1 MTDAWQKL
9 QAVFRPDDGSHPFD
23 LPIRWGNGDFYAEVD
38 GLLTRYQAEVHA
50 QFKTRDAETK
60 AFLETLSQI
69 CDLLLDA
76 LGESLHGL
84 PARAYARVKELMDV
98 LEQFPLYAS
107 HEEFEPHVLHPDRRA
122 ALYRVVR
129 VDENRTFPRKR
140 IFHPPYS
147 LRRRIATNRYS
158 IAGFPSLYLAATVE
172 LADLENGLFSHRQPA
187 FAARFSLNTDY
198 LRTVEHSIRVLDL
211 SWLPQALTDPGSED
225 QKKAN
230 RRLFEELAASSDRI
244 SGSAWKV
251 LNAPERYLLRYPLL
265 AACSY
270 IRVSREGFAP
280 EYILP
285 QLLTQWLRQ
294 ELDAELVGIKYFSCF
309 TEHAATLGANYCF
322 PATGDAILPGKG
334 AAEPFCPVLN
344 EAFLLTEPVYL
355 PNFGSEKAVQDELDR
370 RFDSDKL
377 DYAVSPPRK
386 ALLHRK
392 SVALPRGTKFLSAM
406 ALKDCT
412 DLKTVELCRGLAVIR
427 ASAFEGCSQL
437 NSVRLPESLRRIE
450 KHAFD
455 SCWSLEDLVVPSR
468 VEWIGEMAFRYCDA
482 MKRVTIRDAET
493 VIGRSAFL
501 DCISLEEVSLGKGV
515 REIGANA
522 FQGCAALKALQIPAS
537 VEKIGAHAFDGC
549 PDLSLSLDPANP
561 NFVLHGGE
569 LRTTAGELIWTSPT
583 AAASG
588 VPVP

>member
-9 QAVFRPDDGSHPFD
+9 QTVFRPNDGSHPFD
-23 LPIRWGNGDFYAEVD
+23 LPIRWGDGDFYAEAD
-38 GLLTRYQAEVHA
+38 GLFTRYQAAVRRQFPSRNADNAEFQA
-50 QFKTRDAETK
+50 QLARVCE
-60 AFLETLSQI
+60 LV
-69 CDLLLDA
+69 LDA

-84 PARAYARVKELMDV
+84 PARAYARVKELMGL
-98 LEQFPLYAS
+98 LEQSPLYANVA
-107 HEEFEPHVLHPDRRA
+107 ELEPSALTTGPVP
-122 ALYRVVR
+122 LYRVVR
-129 VDENRTFPRKR
+129 VEENKVFPRKR

-158 IAGFPSLYLAATVE
+158 IAGFPSLYLATTVE

-187 FAARFSLNTDY
+187 IAARFSLNTDY
-198 LRTVEHSIRVLDL
+198 VRTIEHSIRILDL
-211 SWLPQALTDPGSED
+211 SWTPQALADPGSAEKIKENRKRFED
-225 QKKAN
+225 LVDA
-230 RRLFEELAASSDRI
+230 SDRI
-244 SGSAWKV
+244 PGSSAKV
-251 LNAPERYLLRYPLL
+251 LCAPERYLLRYPLL

-294 ELDAELVGIKYFSCF
+294 ELDAELVGIKYFSCY

-322 PATGDAILPGKG
+322 PATGDTILRDKG
-334 AAEPFCPVLN
+334 GEESYCPVLN
-344 EAFLLTEPVYL
+344 EAFLLTEPVFL
-355 PNFGSEKAVQDELDR
+355 PNYGSEKAVQDALDGLAPND
-370 RFDSDKL
+370 F
-377 DYAVSPPRK
+377 DYAVTPSHTALK
-386 ALLHRK
+386 AEK
-392 SVALPRGTKFLSAM
+392 SVTLPKGMKYLSAM

-437 NSVRLPESLRRIE
+437 KSVRLQESLRRIE

-522 FQGCAALKALQIPAS
+522 FQGCAALKALHIPAS

-569 LRTTAGELIWTSPT
+569 LRTTAGELIWTAPAGAGS
-583 AAASG
+583 AL
-588 VPVP
+588 PVP

>member
-9 QAVFRPDDGSHPFD
+9 QTVFRPDDGSHPFD
-23 LPIRWGNGDFYAEVD
+23 LPIRWGDGDFYAEAV
-38 GLLTRYQAEVHA
+38 GLFTRYQTAVRRQFPSRKAENAAFQA
-50 QFKTRDAETK
+50 QLACVCE
-60 AFLETLSQI
+60 LV
-69 CDLLLDA
+69 LDA

-84 PARAYARVKELMDV
+84 PARAYARVKELMGL

-107 HEEFEPHVLHPDRRA
+107 HAELEPSAMMTGTVP
-122 ALYRVVR
+122 LYRVVR
-129 VDENRTFPRKR
+129 VEENKVFPRKR

-158 IAGFPSLYLAATVE
+158 IAGYPSLYLATTVE

-187 FAARFSLNTDY
+187 IAARFSLNTVY
-198 LRTVEHSIRVLDL
+198 IRAIEQSIRILDL
-211 SWLPQALTDPGSED
+211 SWTPQALADPGSAEKIKESRKRFED
-225 QKKAN
+225 
-230 RRLFEELAASSDRI
+230 LADASDRI
-244 SGSAWKV
+244 SGSSAKGH
-251 LNAPERYLLRYPLL
+251 APERYLLRYPLL

-270 IRVSREGFAP
+270 IRVKREGFAP

-294 ELDAELVGIKYFSCF
+294 ELDAELVGIKYFSCY

-322 PATGDAILPGKG
+322 PATGDTILRDKG
-334 AAEPFCPVLN
+334 GEESYCPVLN
-344 EAFLLTEPVYL
+344 EAFLLTEPVFL
-355 PNFGSEKAVQDELDR
+355 PNYGSEKAVQDALDGLAPND
-370 RFDSDKL
+370 F
-377 DYAVSPPRK
+377 DYAVTPSHTALK
-386 ALLHRK
+386 AEK
-392 SVALPRGTKFLSAM
+392 SVTLPKGMKYLSAM

-412 DLKTVELCRGLAVIR
+412 GLKTVELCRGLAVIR

-437 NSVRLPESLRRIE
+437 KSVRLPESLRRIE

-482 MKRVTIRDAET
+482 MKHVTIRDAET

-515 REIGANA
+515 REIGDYA
-522 FQGCAALKALQIPAS
+522 FRGCTELKALRIPAS

-549 PDLSLSLDPANP
+549 PKLNLTLDPANP
-561 NFVLHGGE
+561 NFVLNSGT
-569 LRTTAGELIWTSPT
+569 LRTNSGDLIWTSPT

>member
-9 QAVFRPDDGSHPFD
+9 QTVFRPDDGSHPFD
-23 LPIRWGNGDFYAEVD
+23 LPIRWGDGDFYAEAV
-38 GLLTRYQAEVHA
+38 GLFTRYQTAVRRQFPSRKAENAAFQA
-50 QFKTRDAETK
+50 QLACVCE
-60 AFLETLSQI
+60 LV
-69 CDLLLDA
+69 LDA

-84 PARAYARVKELMDV
+84 PARAYARVKELMGL
-98 LEQFPLYAS
+98 LEQSPLYAS
-107 HEEFEPHVLHPDRRA
+107 HAELEPSAMMTGPVP
-122 ALYRVVR
+122 LYRVVR
-129 VDENRTFPRKR
+129 VEENKVFPRKR

-158 IAGFPSLYLAATVE
+158 IAGYPSLYLATTVE

-187 FAARFSLNTDY
+187 IAARFSLNTVY
-198 LRTVEHSIRVLDL
+198 IRAIEQSIRILDL
-211 SWLPQALTDPGSED
+211 SWTPQALADPGSAEKIKESRKRFED
-225 QKKAN
+225 
-230 RRLFEELAASSDRI
+230 LADASDRI
-244 SGSAWKV
+244 SGSSAKGH
-251 LNAPERYLLRYPLL
+251 APERYLLRYPLL

-270 IRVSREGFAP
+270 IRVKREGFAP

-294 ELDAELVGIKYFSCF
+294 ELDAELVGIKYFSCY

-322 PATGDAILPGKG
+322 PATGDTILRDKG
-334 AAEPFCPVLN
+334 GEESYCPVLN
-344 EAFLLTEPVYL
+344 EAFLLTEPVFL
-355 PNFGSEKAVQDELDR
+355 PNYGSEKAVQDALDGLAPND
-370 RFDSDKL
+370 F
-377 DYAVSPPRK
+377 DYAVTPSHTALK
-386 ALLHRK
+386 AEK
-392 SVALPRGTKFLSAM
+392 SVTLPKGMKYLSAM

-412 DLKTVELCRGLAVIR
+412 GLKTVELCRGLAVIR

-437 NSVRLPESLRRIE
+437 KSVRLPESLRRIE

-482 MKRVTIRDAET
+482 MKHVTIRDAET

-515 REIGANA
+515 REIGDYA
-522 FQGCAALKALQIPAS
+522 FRGCTELKALRIPAS

-549 PDLSLSLDPANP
+549 PKLNLTLDPANP
-561 NFVLHGGE
+561 NFVLNSGT
-569 LRTTAGELIWTSPT
+569 LRTNSGDLIWTSPT